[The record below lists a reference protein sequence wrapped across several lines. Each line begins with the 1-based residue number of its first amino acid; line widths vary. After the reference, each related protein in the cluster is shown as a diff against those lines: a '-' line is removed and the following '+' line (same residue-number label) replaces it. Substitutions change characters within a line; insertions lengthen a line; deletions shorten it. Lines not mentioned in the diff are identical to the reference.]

1 MKKANSSDRCV
12 GSAINGKGIKM
23 NLFNRALK
31 KEVLEVPP
39 IWFMRQAGRYHSH
52 YQGLRAKNSFLE
64 LCRKPELACEVALG
78 PVQDFDF
85 DAAILF
91 SDILF
96 PLDVLGFGLDF
107 TDKGPSLE
115 KRLDAQF
122 LKQLLPFEEAWPRLE
137 FQKTA
142 LQLTRRALPDS
153 KGLIGFVG
161 GLWTLFT
168 YAVDSDHKPPLI
180 NSKKEMGLF
189 APFCERLVPLLTK
202 NIELQFEGGADL
214 VCIFDTSAGELTPF
228 DFQSV
233 VVPQLKKIFDKF
245 PGQILYYSKGTMPDH
260 FEAPAWKALPLLG
273 QGFDHR
279 YDLARVLKSPRSGV
293 VQGNFDQ
300 TLLHCDAQD
309 LNQHLDHYL
318 KPLKGLKPEE
328 RRGWISGLGH
338 GILPKTPEDNVRRF
352 IDRVR
357 KEFG

>member
-1 MKKANSSDRCV
+1 
-12 GSAINGKGIKM
+12 M

-31 KEVLEVPP
+31 KEVLEIPP

-52 YQGLRAKNSFLE
+52 YQGLRAKSTFLE
-64 LCRKPELACEVALG
+64 LCRKPELACEVAMG
-78 PVQDFDF
+78 PIQDFDF

-107 TDKGPSLE
+107 TDKGPQLE
-115 KRLDAQF
+115 RRLDSSF
-122 LKQLLPFEEAWPRLE
+122 LKQLTPFDEAWPQLE
-137 FQKTA
+137 FQKKA
-142 LQLTRRALPDS
+142 LQLTRSALPAS

-168 YAVDSDHKPPLI
+168 YAVDSDHKPPLL

-189 APFCERLVPLLTK
+189 APFCERLVPLIIK
-202 NIELQFEGGADL
+202 NIELQFEGGADV

-228 DFQSV
+228 DYNAV
-233 VVPQLKKIFDKF
+233 VVPQLKKIFSRF
-245 PGQILYYSKGTMPDH
+245 PGRIFYYSKGTTVDH
-260 FEAPAWKALPLLG
+260 FANEDWSQQPLVG

-279 YDLARVLKSPRSGV
+279 FNLAPILAEPGRQRA

-300 TLLHCDAQD
+300 TLLHASPED
-309 LNQHLDHYL
+309 LEKHLGNYL
-318 KPLKGLKPEE
+318 KPLKALTPEQ

-352 IDRVR
+352 IARVR

>member
-1 MKKANSSDRCV
+1 
-12 GSAINGKGIKM
+12 M
-23 NLFNRALK
+23 NIFTSALK
-31 KEVLEVPP
+31 RETLQVPP

-115 KRLDAQF
+115 KRLDQAF
-122 LKQLLPFEEAWPRLE
+122 LQKLTPFEEAWPQLQ
-137 FQKTA
+137 FQKKA
-142 LQLTRRALPDS
+142 LELTRRALPAS

-180 NSKKEMGLF
+180 NSKKEMNLF
-189 APFCERLVPLLTK
+189 APFCQTLTPLIIK
-202 NIELQFEGGADL
+202 NIELQFEGGADV

-228 DFQSV
+228 DFNNV
-233 VVPQLKKIFDKF
+233 VVPELKKIIDRFA
-245 PGQILYYSKGTMPDH
+245 GRILYYSKGTTPDH
-260 FEAPAWKALPLLG
+260 FESSVWKSLPLVG

-279 YDLARVLKSPRSGV
+279 FNLSRVLSSSRTIA

-300 TLLHCDAQD
+300 TLLHCSAAD
-309 LNQHLDHYL
+309 LNKHLDHYL
-318 KPLKGLKPEE
+318 KPLKALSPEQ

-338 GILPKTPEDNVRRF
+338 GILPKTPEDSVRIF